1 MDKLIDSKQL
11 QELFKISRTTLHRM
25 EKEGLP
31 YILIGKSKRY
41 NYEEVNVWIDDRQ
54 RGIENLI
61 IGEVYHNQEIA
72 KAFKCSTQGGMRRS
86 HTTNTLVIF
95 SDHTKGIYEDKWII
109 NENNE
114 EILLYT
120 GMGQEGD
127 QDIEFGQ
134 NKTLKESRTNG
145 VRVYLFEAF
154 KPGEH
159 VFKGQVEL
167 ANDPFTDIQASR
179 TVWLFPLRIVGNKY
193 IIPEKLVIEKE
204 KEKEKDAKRLNDA
217 DLFYR
222 AKNADRLGQRYTS
235 SKTFDRDPYVSEY
248 VKRRAEGHCDLC
260 GKPAPFLD
268 KKGNPYLESHHVQW
282 LSRLGEDTI
291 YNTVALDPSCHR
303 KMHVLDLEEDVRKLH
318 AKIEEYR
325 SLESVEEV

>member
-11 QELFKISRTTLHRM
+11 QELLKISRTTLHRI

-31 YILIGKSKRY
+31 VTQIGKSKRY
-41 NYEEVNVWIDDRQ
+41 NIDEVKVWIDDRQ
-54 RGIENLI
+54 RGISDLV
-61 IGEVYHNQEIA
+61 IGQVYHNQEIS

-86 HTTNTLVIF
+86 HATNTLVIF

-109 NENNE
+109 NDDGE

-134 NKTLKESRTNG
+134 NKTLNESRSNG

-154 KPGEH
+154 KSGEH

-167 ANDPFTDIQASR
+167 VQDPYTEVQASR
-179 TVWLFPLRIVGNKY
+179 TVWMFPLRVVGNNFM
-193 IIPEKLVIEKE
+193 IPEDLLKE
-204 KEKEKDAKRLNDA
+204 KEADKEKDARKLSDQ
-217 DLFYR
+217 DLFNR
-222 AKNADRLGQRYTS
+222 AKNADRLGQRYTT

-248 VKRRAEGHCDLC
+248 VKRRANGYCDLC
-260 GKPAPFLD
+260 GKPAPFVD
-268 KKGNPYLESHHVQW
+268 KKGKPYLESHHIIW
-282 LSRLGEDTI
+282 LSRDGEDTI

-303 KMHVLDLEEDVRKLH
+303 KMHVLDLEADVSNLL
-318 AKIEEYR
+318 AKIKEYKPIEE
-325 SLESVEEV
+325 